1 MLKSKII
8 PVTVQ
13 VNAISC
19 QLYLKQVRSSVN
31 PAHDRGAVTSNT
43 GQFSLE
49 KRVLYQILMRNILLT
64 EAKTLL
70 IFWQKFYLAA
80 HFAHAA
86 QLSLLSTELD
96 LRHSA
101 IKQIQIS
108 TTLYL

>member
-43 GQFSLE
+43 EQFSLE
-49 KRVLYQILMRNILLT
+49 KRVLYQILILLT
-64 EAKTLL
+64 TEALSQATLG
-70 IFWQKFYLAA
+70 
-80 HFAHAA
+80 
-86 QLSLLSTELD
+86 S
-96 LRHSA
+96 SA
-101 IKQIQIS
+101 
-108 TTLYL
+108 